1 MAVELTVNHLGYFEF
16 KLCPKNSANELAT
29 QECFD
34 RRLLKLSDG
43 STRYPINA
51 SAINYQYI
59 MVQLPSDVYC
69 DSCVIQWTYTGGKKL
84 SMGVKNSKHLNFWLN
99 R

>member
-1 MAVELTVNHLGYFEF
+1 MQVELTVNHLGYFEF
-16 KLCPKNSANELAT
+16 RLCPKNSASELAT
-29 QECFD
+29 QECFN

-51 SAINYQYI
+51 SAISYQNI

-69 DSCVIQWTYTGGKKL
+69 ANCVIQWTYTGGKKVEIYL
-84 SMGVKNSKHLNFWLN
+84 FTLRIV
-99 R
+99 

>member
-51 SAINYQYI
+51 SAINYQYV

-69 DSCVIQWTYTGGKKL
+69 DSCVIQWTYTGGKKTIDGCQKFKTFKFL
-84 SMGVKNSKHLNFWLN
+84 VK
-99 R
+99 